1 MGNCFFNQ
9 SIKKANLRIS
19 SSSVADVKQRDTKLL
34 AKLAKDFNL
43 TYTAFGESLTSGSSG
58 TLTLTDAWG
67 TALEPAPIT
76 PTDATPFKLLSGTIR
91 STYNAHRGFENEE
104 QITVAP
110 GIMTGNTGKF
120 IFSSSMLRQK
130 VAFFMANIDYLLYV

>member
-1 MGNCFFNQ
+1 MGNYFFNQ
-9 SIKKANLRIS
+9 LNEKANLRIF

-67 TALEPAPIT
+67 TALEPAPVT
-76 PTDATPFKLLSGTIR
+76 PTSLDSAGWQLLSGTIQSSLLSSKR
-91 STYNAHRGFENEE
+91 RNASV
-104 QITVAP
+104 VAVSP
-110 GIMTGNTGKF
+110 GLALGK
-120 IFSSSMLRQK
+120 
-130 VAFFMANIDYLLYV
+130 